1 LQLILSRPINWE
13 LIKEQYDEIVKY
25 TIALKLGTAEAEA
38 ILSRFTKAGP
48 KHPTYLAIME
58 LGKVRKTI
66 FLCEDLNSEKLRQE
80 KEEGLN
86 VIENWNSA
94 NSFILFGKGGEIAT
108 NQREDQELA
117 ILSLHLLQ
125 MCMVYINTL
134 LG

>member
-1 LQLILSRPINWE
+1 MGRS
-13 LIKEQYDEIVKY
+13 
-25 TIALKLGTAEAEA
+25 
-38 ILSRFTKAGP
+38 
-48 KHPTYLAIME
+48 
-58 LGKVRKTI
+58 GKRENKKRRKTI

-80 KEEGLN
+80 KEEVLN
-86 VIENWNSA
+86 VSENWNSA

-134 LG
+134 LVQNVLTEPAWLSRMQRDDLRGLTPFFYGHITPYGKFQLNMEERLNNE

>member
-1 LQLILSRPINWE
+1 
-13 LIKEQYDEIVKY
+13 
-25 TIALKLGTAEAEA
+25 
-38 ILSRFTKAGP
+38 
-48 KHPTYLAIME
+48 M
-58 LGKVRKTI
+58 
-66 FLCEDLNSEKLRQE
+66 CEDLNSEKLRQE

>member
-1 LQLILSRPINWE
+1 
-13 LIKEQYDEIVKY
+13 
-25 TIALKLGTAEAEA
+25 
-38 ILSRFTKAGP
+38 
-48 KHPTYLAIME
+48 
-58 LGKVRKTI
+58 
-66 FLCEDLNSEKLRQE
+66 LCEDLNSEKLRQE